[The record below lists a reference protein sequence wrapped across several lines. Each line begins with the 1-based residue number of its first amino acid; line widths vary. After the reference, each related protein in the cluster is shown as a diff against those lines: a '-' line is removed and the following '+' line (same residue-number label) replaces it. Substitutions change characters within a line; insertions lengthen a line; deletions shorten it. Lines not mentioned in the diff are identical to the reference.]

1 MPETQVVQVQCP
13 HCGTQFQV
21 PVRSII
27 DVGHNPELRQAF
39 LSGQINVAVC
49 PNCKQGGVLD
59 VPLVYHDPAAEF
71 LAVYFPPQLDI
82 PEIERQKM
90 IGEMTQSLMNSLPPD
105 QRKGYFLS
113 PHQFISRQNLIDAVL
128 GTMGISQEEL
138 NQQREKIRLVE
149 QLRAMADD
157 PKGLEMMIEGKDDK
171 LDYEFFLILS
181 NMLDQAQ
188 AAGDAKTA
196 QQLQSLREGLM
207 KITTWGKRAAKQDAA
222 VASLKDMTTPEQL
235 LDKLVNSDRDEI
247 DAMAIAGRPLLDYTF
262 FEKLT
267 ERIEASSGAERD
279 RLSEL
284 REHLLE
290 VTQKL
295 DEAARAQV
303 NEMANL
309 LKELLEAPNPRTAVR
324 EHAGEIDD
332 TFMAVLSLNMQ
343 EAERRGDKA
352 MLERLQMLYGEIM
365 AVIDESMPPEVRLIN
380 DLLRAPYPEGTRALL
395 KERRELIT
403 PEVLSLMERIADD
416 MAKGGDEESIETVKR
431 LRDIKAQAML
441 LV

>member
-13 HCGTQFQV
+13 HCGTPFQV

-71 LAVYFPPQLDI
+71 LAVYFPPQLNI
-82 PEIERQKM
+82 PEMERQKM
-90 IGEMTQSLMNSLPPD
+90 IGEMTQALMNSLPPD

-113 PHQFISRQNLIDAVL
+113 PRQFINRQNLMDAVL

-157 PKGLEMMIEGKDDK
+157 PKGLEVMIEGKDDK

-196 QQLQSLREGLM
+196 QQLQSLRAGLM
-207 KITTWGKRAAKQDAA
+207 KITSWGKRAAKQEAA

-235 LDKLVNSDRDEI
+235 VDKLANSDRDEI
-247 DAMAIAGRPLLDYTF
+247 DAMVLAGRPLLDYTF
-262 FEKLT
+262 FKKLT
-267 ERIEASSGAERD
+267 ERIEASSGVERD
-279 RLSEL
+279 RLTEL

-290 VTQKL
+290 ITQKL
-295 DEAARAQV
+295 DEATRAQV
-303 NEMANL
+303 NQKANL
-309 LKELLEAPNPRTAVR
+309 LKGLLETPNPRTAVR

-332 TFMAVLSLNMQ
+332 TFMTVLALNMQ
-343 EAERRGDKA
+343 EAERHGDKTI
-352 MLERLQMLYGEIM
+352 LERLQMIYGEVT
-365 AVIDESMPPEVRLIN
+365 AVIDEGMPPEVRLIN
-380 DLLRAPYPEGTRALL
+380 DLLSAPYPDGTRALL
-395 KERRELIT
+395 KERQELIT
-403 PEVLSLMERIADD
+403 PEVLSLMDRIADG
-416 MAKGGDEESIETVKR
+416 MATSGDEGATEAVKR

>member
-1 MPETQVVQVQCP
+1 
-13 HCGTQFQV
+13 
-21 PVRSII
+21 
-27 DVGHNPELRQAF
+27 
-39 LSGQINVAVC
+39 
-49 PNCKQGGVLD
+49 
-59 VPLVYHDPAAEF
+59 
-71 LAVYFPPQLDI
+71 
-82 PEIERQKM
+82 
-90 IGEMTQSLMNSLPPD
+90 
-105 QRKGYFLS
+105 
-113 PHQFISRQNLIDAVL
+113 
-128 GTMGISQEEL
+128 
-138 NQQREKIRLVE
+138 
-149 QLRAMADD
+149 MADD